1 MSGNTE
7 FGLAMGVA
15 MSLTELI
22 KITFPTIQKRFVP
35 LSSVLVGAVMGYL
48 YKFDPMTCLLIGLSA
63 SGLYSGVKTAIKNE

>member
-22 KITFPTIQKRFVP
+22 KITFPNIQKRFIP
-35 LSSVLVGAVMGYL
+35 LASLLVGAAMGYL